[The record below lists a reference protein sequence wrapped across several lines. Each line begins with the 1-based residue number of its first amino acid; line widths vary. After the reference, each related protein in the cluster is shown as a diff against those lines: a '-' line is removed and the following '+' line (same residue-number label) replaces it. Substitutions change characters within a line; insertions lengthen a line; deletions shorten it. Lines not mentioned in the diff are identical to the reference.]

1 MTVRA
6 ARTYLRKV
14 MLRHRGHVSVRA
26 GNECEVHFAT
36 VSKRS
41 QSWFAAEQRRK
52 TVHESV
58 ATDLVMRQ
66 LGPTDV
72 FFDVGAYLGFYTVIA
87 TAVCFA
93 AEVHAFDI
101 DATNLQLVKSSLD
114 LNTTRPG
121 TVQLIPAAIGDS
133 TGKIVA
139 FGPHKSGNPSTQQL
153 IETREHNQGS
163 SAEMKALSLSL
174 DDYCQQ
180 TWVKP
185 TFIKMDI
192 EGAEALA
199 INGMDWVLRVAAPKM
214 LIEVHPARIAE
225 YGGSV
230 SEVLSKIRSY
240 GYVGRPLEAYGA
252 DSESA
257 TQGTVPVDPIGP
269 GATKIYFEKPC

>member
-1 MTVRA
+1 MPVRA

-14 MLRHRGHVSVRA
+14 MLRHRGYVSVRA
-26 GNECEVHFAT
+26 GTEREVHFAT

-41 QSWFAAEQRRK
+41 QSWFAAEQRWK

-87 TAVCFA
+87 TAACLV

-101 DATNLQLVKSSLD
+101 DATNLELVKSSLD
-114 LNTTRPG
+114 LNRRRPG
-121 TVQLIPAAIGDS
+121 SVQLVPAAIRES

-139 FGPHKSGNPSTQQL
+139 FGPHKAGNLSTQQL
-153 IETREHNQGS
+153 IETKEPDKGS
-163 SAEMKALSLSL
+163 SGEMKALSLSL

-180 TWVKP
+180 TRVKP
-185 TFIKMDI
+185 TFVKMDI

-199 INGMDWVLRVAAPKM
+199 INGMDWVFRVAAPKM

-230 SEVLSKIRSY
+230 SEVLSRIRSY
-240 GYVGRPLEAYGA
+240 GYVGRRLEAYGA
-252 DSESA
+252 ASDWA
-257 TQGTVPVDPIGP
+257 TRGSVPVDPIGP
-269 GATKIYFEKPC
+269 GATQIYFEKPC